1 MVRSEL
7 GRFIQDQRRR
17 THQSVKYLAE
27 RVGIVEPPHGAT
39 SRPAGV
45 IEAIYADA
53 DLTDDQK
60 ASLVQVYESFR
71 AAVVAPPAATSDGD
85 EPEPTVARNRR
96 PTREVD

>member
-45 IEAIYADA
+45 IEAIHADA

-71 AAVVAPPAATSDGD
+71 AAVVPPPAPSDGD
-85 EPEPTVARNRR
+85 EPKPTVARNRR